1 MNMKSRNS
9 KKNALSASNYF
20 VLDDETPFS
29 VREAYKSIRTNLLS
43 IFAVSEG
50 PKQICFTSPEMS
62 DGKSTTCANVA
73 AAFAQTGARVLV
85 VDADLRRPKVH
96 RIFKKNLGPGL
107 ADCLV
112 NSSLLQK
119 AIVSYKPIPGLDVL
133 PAGKIPP
140 NPTELIL
147 SERFDEFLASLIDV
161 YDYVFLD
168 APPVCLV
175 TDPVIISKKTLGA
188 VLVCRYGKT
197 KREAIKKAKDEILRG
212 SGHVIGTL
220 LNGVDYG
227 HSSGYSKYG
236 SKYGYKYGYYN
247 SNSTDSGNEEH

>member
-1 MNMKSRNS
+1 MNVKSKNL
-9 KKNALSASNYF
+9 KKSALSTSNYF
-20 VLDDETPFS
+20 VINDDTPFS

-43 IFAVSEG
+43 IFAISNA
-50 PKQICFTSPEMS
+50 PKQICFTSPEIG
-62 DGKSTTCANVA
+62 DGKSVTCANVA

-85 VDADLRRPKVH
+85 VDADLRRPKAH
-96 RIFKKNLGPGL
+96 RIFKQNLTPGL

-112 NSSLLQK
+112 KGANLLQK
-119 AIVSYKPIPGLDVL
+119 AIVHYKPIPGLDVL
-133 PAGKIPP
+133 SAGKIPP
-140 NPTELIL
+140 NPTELVL
-147 SERFDEFLASLIDV
+147 SERFDEFLKSLTDV

-197 KREAIKKAKDEILRG
+197 KREALKKAKDEILRG
-212 SGHVIGTL
+212 GGQVIGTL

-227 HSSGYSKYG
+227 HYSGYSKY
-236 SKYGYKYGYYN
+236 SSKYGYYN
-247 SNSTDSGNEEH
+247 YNSNVSDNEER